1 MLVRPE
7 SGLQLSPAQRQMEKG
22 TGCRR
27 PLQNRAGHGRE
38 LARLRDVLFHS
49 GLPHGLVP
57 IFCDAPEPY
66 NVSHA
71 HLECGWSELS
81 VLVEYN
87 RNYKALLHT
96 KKSNS

>member
-1 MLVRPE
+1 MAFVLVRPE

-22 TGCRR
+22 TNCRR
-27 PLQNRAGHGRE
+27 PLQNRVGCGWE
-38 LARLRDVLFHS
+38 LAKLRDVLFHS

-57 IFCDAPEPY
+57 IFCDGPEPY

-81 VLVEYN
+81 MLVEYN
-87 RNYKALLHT
+87 TNYKSLLHT
-96 KKSNS
+96 KK

>member
-22 TGCRR
+22 TNCRR
-27 PLQNRAGHGRE
+27 PLQNRVECGPE
-38 LARLRDVLFHS
+38 VARLGDVLFYS
-49 GLPHGLVP
+49 ELPRGLVP

-71 HLECGWSELS
+71 HVECGWSELS

-87 RNYKALLHT
+87 TNYKALLHT
-96 KKSNS
+96 KK